1 MTAATTRALAC
12 IAANERLLAVTRHRL
27 AVSRRRLYYPGL
39 RIRGGSGQDSGA
51 ARMVIVGL
59 LQSVDGD
66 TLVLGE
72 GIRLRLSPGVDTS
85 DLPVRKSVT
94 IVALRRD
101 GVILVESVRLS
112 REQIAGADG

>member
-12 IAANERLLAVTRHRL
+12 IATNERLLAVTRHRL

-39 RIRGGSGQDSGA
+39 RIRGGSDPGA
-51 ARMVIVGL
+51 ARIVIVGR

-72 GIRLRLSPGVDTS
+72 GIRLRVSPGLNTS
-85 DLPVRKSVT
+85 DLPIRKSVT

-101 GVILVESVRLS
+101 GVIVVESVRVS
-112 REQIAGADG
+112 REQLGGTDG